1 MFHLSE
7 PVHKLQVEL
16 RDATTAAAKGFDVI
30 VVGSG
35 YGGAV
40 AAARFAEAGLKVLVL
55 ERGREYVPGEFPN
68 NFPEVPGHLRLEMSN
83 GGLPWGY
90 EDALFDLRAG
100 AETATVLGNALGGGS
115 QINANVAIEPE
126 LTLFA
131 GGGWPAE
138 IVADAANGVLQ
149 GCYARARDVI
159 GVTSLPF
166 AEAERRY
173 AKSRA
178 LGRLA
183 VNHGDDED
191 EKNPALL
198 KRSVTPL
205 AVKFAGIHHDT
216 AQPPGSTAREDC
228 TGCGNC
234 VSGCNFG
241 AKGTLT
247 TSYLP
252 IAKGNGTRIVTGA
265 TIFAVEAG
273 GQGWT
278 VTGIPTAQRSRLR
291 IWEERE
297 REAWTT
303 ASVCAELKDQFFRI
317 NAARVVIAAGTFGTA
332 EILQRSRRGTVKLAC
347 SDMLGQGFSGN
358 GDYLSFSY
366 GESEAE
372 VSGIGWADAQDQA
385 GGREVGPTITATLV
399 QQLPGVKEKFIVQD
413 GAIPGAIAPLVR
425 EMWAIAN
432 AATASD
438 KPFDPIALHPR
449 GLSHSQTL
457 LCVGQDRADGK
468 IAADPKTGRMHV
480 EWPALKPSAAR
491 DSDDPPMEKYTKA
504 IRQHLRPAS
513 ARVGGTWLDNPAWKP
528 VPPTLELLAGK
539 GAQVRGVNAIVHPL
553 GGCVMADDASLGV
566 VDHCGRVYSSTAG
579 KAVHQGLYV
588 LDGSIIHGAVGV
600 NPFLTI
606 AALAERAVARVIRD
620 EQIPVALPAFAALPP
635 PAIAPPRFPA
645 RRAGA
650 MAFSEVL
657 RGTFTIDDKEV
668 DASLEITFS
677 TDDMEQWV
685 SKLSRPFRV
694 DETSTLHIASP
705 QGVAVYKAV
714 PGGTITVLG
723 LDKLKD
729 LVTFEAVDEWAK
741 LLEIIYR
748 LRQRFKY
755 GDTDWES
762 LLIAVVSGDVNIGD
776 LITDLTNLLT
786 NSLQGR
792 DIKYGLK
799 FERVTGT
806 SEIPGLPDKFD
817 LAGGKHVAL
826 HTGWKPLTSLALVA
840 QIGGQ
845 QRNVFRMITEPALH
859 IVDPATHQ
867 PLSAIPARPN
877 FKMDFADTLHRNL
890 PQIRS
895 GDTTHGIANLLAYPA
910 VFMRFFVRSLLMY
923 FRVPGYERDFG
934 LDAADALCVQVQP
947 GAQRAD
953 IKPTH
958 YLPPIYPAGS
968 KGGPVN
974 PMLYALGNNLESR
987 DGKPLR
993 LALWRYRQFAPAVRK
1008 PGAGP
1013 AICKAVLLLHAFG
1026 QSALSFADQS
1036 IPESAAQ
1043 VLYAAGYD
1051 VWLLENRIS
1060 TALDGETRA
1069 WDEAQS
1075 YVEPC
1080 RRASSMDEI
1089 AQHDIPEAVKFIQ
1102 TLLAADT
1109 GTTDCQIFAFAQC
1122 VGAASLGMSVLG
1134 GHLGSGKKDADGN
1147 FVSLLGGMF
1156 LSQFVPFSVG
1166 APCSQAR
1173 TSVPVFLRDV
1183 LRMPG
1188 VNFSTLD
1195 SAREAEE
1202 AAAFA
1207 SGGAAAVRALRGK
1220 LLPRS
1225 AKRYTNGRTDTL
1237 IDIFAGAF
1245 PTEDNEIHHGE
1256 RSSTPNILQT
1266 QAEVTCRRI
1275 MAIEAPLFAQANL
1288 TRETF
1293 RRMPILFGHA
1303 NIELFDHARRCMEY
1317 ERLVNKDSRN
1327 VYVTQENIVRHLTMP
1342 LGLLHGKENQVFA
1355 LEASE
1360 RSAQIIAGFR
1370 GDAPDPG
1377 GGYAKGAR
1385 LRTVFVDGMGH
1396 LDPII
1401 GKKAGDVFRQIVQFF
1416 DAIYGAPPP
1425 APAGN
1430 APPPLTG
1437 NNVFGAP
1444 AHNPDS

>member
-16 RDATTAAAKGFDVI
+16 RNAATAAAQGFDVI

-68 NFPEVPGHLRLEMSN
+68 NFSEVPAHLRLEMN
-83 GGLPWGY
+83 NQGLPWGY
-90 EDALFDLRAG
+90 EDALFDVRAG

-131 GGGWPAE
+131 GGTWPAE

-183 VNHGDDED
+183 ANHGDDED
-191 EKNPALL
+191 NKNPALL

-216 AQPPGSTAREDC
+216 AQPAGSTARQDC

-252 IAKGNGTRIVTGA
+252 IAKGNGARIVTGA
-265 TIFAVEAG
+265 TILAVEAG
-273 GQGWT
+273 AQGWT

-291 IWEERE
+291 IWEEHKHE
-297 REAWTT
+297 MWTT
-303 ASVCAELKDQFFRI
+303 ASACKELKNQLFRI
-317 NAARVVIAAGTFGTA
+317 NATRVVIAAGTFGTA
-332 EILQRSRRGTVKLAC
+332 EILQRSRRGRAKLTC
-347 SDMLGQGFSGN
+347 SDILGQRFSGN

-372 VSGIGWADAQDQA
+372 VNGVGWADAQDQT
-385 GGREVGPTITATLV
+385 GGGEVGPTITATLV
-399 QQLPGVKEKFIVQD
+399 QQSAGVKQKFIVQD

-432 AATASD
+432 AATGSD
-438 KPFDPIALHPR
+438 KPFDPIALDPR

-457 LCVGQDRADGK
+457 LCVGEDRADGN
-468 IAADPKTGRMHV
+468 IAVHSKTGRVHV
-480 EWPALKPSAAR
+480 EWPALKPSAG
-491 DSDDPPMEKYTKA
+491 DDDDPAMEQYTKA
-504 IRQHLRPAS
+504 IRKHLKPAS
-513 ARVGGTWLDNPAWKP
+513 ARVGGTWIDNPAWKP

-553 GGCVMADDASLGV
+553 GGCVMADNANLGA
-566 VDHCGRVYSSTAG
+566 VDHCGRVYSGASG
-579 KAVHQGLYV
+579 KLVHQGLYV

-620 EQIPVALPAFAALPP
+620 EHITTAPPVFAAPP
-635 PAIAPPRFPA
+635 QLAIAPPRFPA
-645 RRAGA
+645 RRAGG

-657 RGTFTIDDKEV
+657 RGAFTIDDKEV

-677 TDDMEQWV
+677 TADMEQWGT
-685 SKLSRPFRV
+685 KLSRPFRV

-729 LVTFEAVDEWAK
+729 LVTFEAVDEWTK

-748 LRQRFKY
+748 LRQRFQY

-762 LLIAVVSGDVNIGD
+762 LLTAVMSGDVSIGD

-792 DIKYGLK
+792 DIKYALK
-799 FERVTGT
+799 FEHVAGT
-806 SEIPGLPDKFD
+806 SDIPGLPDKFD

-826 HTGWKPLTSLALVA
+826 HTGWKPLKSPALLTQLAA
-840 QIGGQ
+840 Q

-910 VFMRFFVRSLLMY
+910 VFLRFFARSLLMY

-947 GAQRAD
+947 GAQLAD

-968 KGGPVN
+968 KGKPVN
-974 PMLYALGNNLESR
+974 PMLYALDPVLASA

-993 LALWRYRQFAPAVRK
+993 LMLWRYRQAAVPVRPA
-1008 PGAGP
+1008 ADGP

-1089 AQHDIPEAVKFIQ
+1089 AQHDIPAAMKFIQ
-1102 TLLAADT
+1102 TVLAA
-1109 GTTDCQIFAFAQC
+1109 GTKTANCQIFAFAQC
-1122 VGAASLGMSVLG
+1122 VGAASLGMSVLRG
-1134 GHLGSGKKDADGN
+1134 YLNSGQTDAKGN
-1147 FVSLLGGMF
+1147 AVSLLGGMF

-1195 SAREAEE
+1195 TAREAEE

-1207 SGGAAAVRALRGK
+1207 SGGAASVRALRGK

-1225 AKRYTNGRTDTL
+1225 AKRYTSGRTDTL

-1245 PTEDNEIHHGE
+1245 PTEDNEVHHGE
-1256 RSSTPNILQT
+1256 RGSTPNILQT

-1317 ERLVNKDSRN
+1317 ERLVDQNSRN
-1327 VYVTQENIVRHLTMP
+1327 IYVTQENIVRHLTMP
-1342 LGLLHGKENQVFA
+1342 LGLLHGRKNQVFA

-1370 GDAPDPG
+1370 GNAPDPG
-1377 GGYAKGAR
+1377 GGYANGTR
-1385 LRTVFVDGMGH
+1385 LRTLFVDGMGH

-1401 GKKAGDVFRQIVQFF
+1401 GVKAGDVFRQIVQFF
-1416 DAIYGAPPP
+1416 DAIYAGPAAPPGG
-1425 APAGN
+1425 A

-1444 AHNPDS
+1444 THNPEM